1 MPFNSFTFALFLPTV
16 LGLYWLLGRWPTA
29 QNRLL
34 LIGSYFF
41 YGFWDWRFLSLIV
54 ISTVVDYFVALRV
67 HAIREEAG
75 GLATTAAKRWMTLS
89 VATNLGILGFFKYFN
104 FFSDSFAH
112 VISYVGIQAD
122 PFYLNIVLPVGISF
136 YTFQTLS
143 YTVDVYRGEMRPTRR
158 FLDFALYVAFFPQLV
173 AGPIERAKQLLPQIL
188 GERRFDRTQFADG
201 LQLIFWGLF
210 KKVYV
215 ADNLAPFV
223 DRVFASPDPSGF
235 EVVFAAYAFAF
246 QIYCDFS
253 GYTDIARGCAK
264 CLGMELMVN
273 FRYPY
278 VAVNPS
284 EFWRRWHI
292 SLSTWLRDY
301 LYISLGGNRAGTLMV
316 YRNLSLTMLLGGLW
330 HGATW
335 LFVLW
340 GAYQGLLLVLHRAL
354 APRMETIGKG
364 MRVPVQ
370 VVTVLKVAAMF
381 QLVCAGWLIFR
392 GESVAQIAGMAWA
405 LFTWTGSVDWSVA
418 IPLAQFALPL
428 VALEAILGISKTDA
442 FHRARWIPLWIR
454 TTIYAGLFYLF
465 AFHGAA
471 SQTFIYFQF

>member
-1 MPFNSFTFALFLPTV
+1 MAFNSFAFALFLPTV
-16 LGLYWLLGRWPTA
+16 LGLYWLLSRRPSA

-34 LIGSYFF
+34 LAGSYFF
-41 YGFWDWRFLSLIV
+41 YGFWDWRFLSLIL

-67 HAIREEAG
+67 HAIREQAG
-75 GLATTAAKRWMTLS
+75 GLATTLAKRWLTLS
-89 VATNLGILGFFKYFN
+89 IVTNLGILGFFKYFN
-104 FFSDSFAH
+104 FFADSFAH
-112 VISYVGIQAD
+112 AVSYVGIQAN

-143 YTVDVYRGEMRPTRR
+143 YTVDVYRGEMKPTRR

-173 AGPIERAKQLLPQIL
+173 AGPIERAKRLLPQIL
-188 GERRFDRTQFADG
+188 GERRFDKAQFADG
-201 LQLIFWGLF
+201 IQLIFWGLF

-223 DRVFASPDPSGF
+223 DRVFASPDPTGF
-235 EVVFAAYAFAF
+235 EVIFAGYAFAF

-284 EFWRRWHI
+284 DFWRRWHI

-301 LYISLGGNRAGTLMV
+301 LYISLGGNRAGTIMT

-340 GAYQGLLLVLHRAL
+340 GAYQGLLLVVHRAL
-354 APRMETIGKG
+354 APRMEAIGKG
-364 MRVPVQ
+364 IRAPERVVR
-370 VVTVLKVAAMF
+370 VVKVLVMF
-381 QLVCAGWLIFR
+381 QLICVGWLIFR
-392 GESVAQIAGMAWA
+392 GESVGQISGMVRA
-405 LFTWTGSVDWSVA
+405 LFSWAGDVDWTVA
-418 IPLAQFALPL
+418 VPLAQFALPL
-428 VALEAILGISKTDA
+428 LVLEALLGLSRTDSL
-442 FHRARWIPLWIR
+442 HRVNWIPVPVR
-454 TTIYAGLFYLF
+454 TAIYAGLFYLL
-465 AFHGAA
+465 AFHGAVA
-471 SQTFIYFQF
+471 QTFIYFQF